1 MMSNLTEALSH
12 ITLLIKEGKYE
23 KDIEEPTPLE
33 EKCKLVTEVKELFLA
48 DLSNCGISSITANLA
63 WDITEDVIGA
73 DEALNKGFLYQV
85 LTYIEMFENFYIK
98 RRENLPRLEKY
109 EILKSESHLHIPLNE
124 VS

>member
-1 MMSNLTEALSH
+1 MSNLTEAISH
-12 ITLLIKEGKYE
+12 ITLLIKENKYE

-33 EKCKLVTEVKELFLA
+33 QKTKLVTEVKELFLA
-48 DLSNCGISSITANLA
+48 DLSNCGISSITSNLA

-85 LTYIEMFENFYIK
+85 LTYIEMFEDFYLK
-98 RRENLPRLEKY
+98 RRETDKNCAY
-109 EILKSESHLHIPLNE
+109 WDE